1 MHSSNSTKQLLVIFG
16 SLAIFLGSTGLGYYW
31 GFTSTWNHFK
41 KQPLIGK
48 EPITLQ
54 LVKVV
59 RDIPASGKVE
69 FENVEEVRVKMPQV
83 YADSLGFASEC
94 MGRQVKWTL
103 RKGGYV
109 SRHDLV
115 PIGKAD
121 SNLRS
126 ARNGESEPKVGGVR

>member
-1 MHSSNSTKQLLVIFG
+1 MNSSKSIKQLLVILG
-16 SLAIFLGSTGLGYYW
+16 SLAVFLGSTGLGYYW
-31 GFTSTWNHFK
+31 GFTSTWNNFK

-94 MGRQVKWTL
+94 MGRQVKRTL

-115 PIGKAD
+115 PVGQARAAAK
-121 SNLRS
+121 S
-126 ARNGESEPKVGGVR
+126 ARAIESDRKAGGVR

>member
-1 MHSSNSTKQLLVIFG
+1 MHSSNSTKQLLVILG
-16 SLAIFLGSTGLGYYW
+16 SLVIFLGSTGLGYYW

-115 PIGKAD
+115 PVGQSEGA
-121 SNLRS
+121 SVS
-126 ARNGESEPKVGGVR
+126 AREIESDRKAGGVR

>member
-1 MHSSNSTKQLLVIFG
+1 MSSSNSSKQLLVILG
-16 SLAIFLGSTGLGYYW
+16 SLAIFLGSIGLGYFW
-31 GFTSTWNHFK
+31 GFSSTWAHFK

-115 PIGKAD
+115 PVGNAD
-121 SNLRS
+121 ANLRS
-126 ARNGESEPKVGGVR
+126 AQDDESAPKAGGVR

>member
-1 MHSSNSTKQLLVIFG
+1 M
-16 SLAIFLGSTGLGYYW
+16 
-31 GFTSTWNHFK
+31 
-41 KQPLIGK
+41 
-48 EPITLQ
+48 Q

-115 PIGKAD
+115 PVGQAAAVSK
-121 SNLRS
+121 S
-126 ARNGESEPKVGGVR
+126 AREIESDRKAGGVR